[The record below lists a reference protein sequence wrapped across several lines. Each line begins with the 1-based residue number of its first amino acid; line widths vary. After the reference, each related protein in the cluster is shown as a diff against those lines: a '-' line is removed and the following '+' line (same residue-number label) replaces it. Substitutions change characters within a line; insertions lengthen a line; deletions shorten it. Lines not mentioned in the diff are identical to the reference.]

1 MKKGTKDG
9 LEVVGSTAVG
19 GAVGA
24 GIHGIIGGV
33 GVTAIGTGVGITLA
47 PFIAI
52 GAGAGFALYGAFWL
66 GRQIGSKSKKE

>member
-9 LEVVGSTAVG
+9 LKAVGSTAVG

-24 GIHGIIGGV
+24 GIYGIIGGV

-52 GAGAGFALYGAFWL
+52 GASVGFTGYGVYWL
-66 GRQIGSKSKKE
+66 GRQIGGKSKKK